1 MIAFFAF
8 YANRDLRKVQM
19 ESNQASSIILSLS
32 TIEAILDDM
41 QDLETGQRGYVL
53 SGNENFLLPHK
64 QALDRLASDTL
75 RLKQLIILFPEKET
89 SLIELLQLVRQK
101 LDFITESIALRR
113 EKGFDSSLT
122 LIQTLEGKRLMDTI
136 RHRIASIEEADRVLL
151 AFETQERQE
160 AARSTSRLFN
170 IMAISFFLF
179 LSLLFWYAFNNLREK
194 ERYEKKISYLASL
207 TENTSD
213 AIISTDEKGIIRSW
227 NKAAEENYGYRR
239 EEVIGKFAPSVI
251 QSGLS
256 EEDIKGLQSEILKK
270 GLISR
275 EVLQKSRD
283 GRRLFT
289 MVSTSPIIDEKDQI
303 RGFVSVI
310 RDITDRKNL
319 EEQLKVFN
327 RELARQ
333 VEEKTANL
341 LRANEQLA
349 ISNRDLEQF
358 AYIASHD
365 LQEPLRAVR
374 SFLQLLEKKYMGQLD
389 EQGMLYISQAVEGSK
404 RMKDLITGLLN
415 FSRLGRRQMK
425 AEEVDMNQVANEV
438 IQSLRPAVS
447 EASVQ
452 VNLLPLPT
460 VTGDAGQLGQVL
472 QNLVSNAI
480 KYRSLE
486 RTPEIGIGAEEKK
499 QGVLFYVKDNGIGFD
514 KKHEDVIFNVFYRL
528 HTATEYPGT
537 GIGLAICK
545 KIVELHDGRIWV
557 ESEPGKGSTF
567 YFTLPNRKA
576 P

>member
-1 MIAFFAF
+1 
-8 YANRDLRKVQM
+8 M

-122 LIQTLEGKRLMDTI
+122 LIQTLEGKQLMDTI

-425 AEEVDMNQVANEV
+425 AEEVDMNQVAKEV